1 MNDQIKLK
9 LKKIFSTYPS
19 ILAAY
24 FYGSQITGYT
34 NKKSDLD
41 LAVITDDANSIKYGD
56 LYLKMSQIIKGREV
70 DLRIITSEESPTYL
84 FQVLKNGQTVYQ
96 RDELEKVKFESKVLR
111 DFYDTQ
117 HIRDIYDSYLKQA
130 F

>member
-1 MNDQIKLK
+1 M
-9 LKKIFSTYPS
+9 
-19 ILAAY
+19 AY

-41 LAVITDDANSIKYGD
+41 LAVITDNANSIKYGD
-56 LYLKMSQIIKGREV
+56 LYLKVSQIIKEKEV
-70 DLRIITSEESPTYL
+70 DLRIVTLKETPTYL

-111 DFYDTQ
+111 NFYDTQ
-117 HIRDIYDSYLKQA
+117 HLRDIYNSYLKQA